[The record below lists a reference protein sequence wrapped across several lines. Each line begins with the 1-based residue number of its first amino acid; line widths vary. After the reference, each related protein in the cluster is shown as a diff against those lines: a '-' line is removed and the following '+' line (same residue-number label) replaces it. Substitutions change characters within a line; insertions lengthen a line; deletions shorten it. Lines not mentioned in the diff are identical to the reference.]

1 MTDPLETLSP
11 TLTRSSL
18 TTPASEEGISI
29 VALSDSSVM
38 REASLATRSPG
49 FTRTSMTSMSLKSP
63 MSGTFTS
70 IICATPAS
78 QKGAADVGED
88 RSQIGREARAGR
100 PVDDAAVVGEPQPQH
115 QPRYARPVSVHP
127 PQLPSCDSPN
137 CEFRGGD

>member
-1 MTDPLETLSP
+1 MTVPVEPLSP
-11 TLTRSSL
+11 TLIRNSL
-18 TTPASEEGISI
+18 ITPASDDGISI

-100 PVDDAAVVGEPQPQH
+100 SVDDAVVVGERQRQH
-115 QPRYARPVSVHP
+115 QPRNERPVFLHRP
-127 PQLPSCDSPN
+127 HLRSPHA
-137 CEFRGGD
+137 

>member
-18 TTPASEEGISI
+18 TTPASEEGFSI

-88 RSQIGREARAGR
+88 RSQVGREAVAGR
-100 PVDDAAVVGEPQPQH
+100 SLEDAVGLGDGHPRDQP
-115 QPRYARPVSVHP
+115 
-127 PQLPSCDSPN
+127 
-137 CEFRGGD
+137 